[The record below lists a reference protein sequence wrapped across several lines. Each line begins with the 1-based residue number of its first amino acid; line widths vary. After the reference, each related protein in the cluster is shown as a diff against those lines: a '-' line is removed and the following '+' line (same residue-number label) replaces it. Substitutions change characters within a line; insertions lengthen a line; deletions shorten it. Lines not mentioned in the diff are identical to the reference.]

1 MAWTFYFYYDIYAKE
16 SVLKEIIKIKNLNF
30 SYDKQVVLEGINLD
44 YSSDEFLAIIGPNGG
59 GKSTL
64 LKLILGLLKPQSG
77 EIKLFGKE
85 PSEVSKFIGYVPQN
99 FLSNQSFPMMVL
111 EVVLM
116 GLIDKK
122 IFGFYSRDEKRMAL
136 AALEKV
142 GMKEFA
148 NARIGELSGGQRQRV
163 YIARALCANAKV
175 LVLDEPTASI
185 DTKGQAEIYEIL
197 KNINASGVGVVL
209 VSHDL
214 NIVLNY
220 ATKIAYV
227 SKNLHIH
234 RTHEDTAKREFIEHL
249 AKSHSHFCDVEIA
262 LGECEC
268 KIKSNV
274 FKLKR

>member
-1 MAWTFYFYYDIYAKE
+1 MKD
-16 SVLKEIIKIKNLNF
+16 IIKIRNLNF
-30 SYDKQVVLEGINLD
+30 SYDKQVVLEDINLD

-122 IFGFYSRDEKRMAL
+122 IFGFYSKDEKAL
-136 AALEKV
+136 ALSALEKV
-142 GMKEFA
+142 DMREFA

-175 LVLDEPTASI
+175 LILDEPTASI

-197 KNINASGVGVVL
+197 KG
-209 VSHDL
+209 
-214 NIVLNY
+214 
-220 ATKIAYV
+220 
-227 SKNLHIH
+227 
-234 RTHEDTAKREFIEHL
+234 
-249 AKSHSHFCDVEIA
+249 
-262 LGECEC
+262 
-268 KIKSNV
+268 
-274 FKLKR
+274 

>member
-1 MAWTFYFYYDIYAKE
+1 MKDI
-16 SVLKEIIKIKNLNF
+16 IRIRNLNF
-30 SYDKQVVLEGINLD
+30 SYDRQVVLEDINLE

-122 IFGFYSRDEKRMAL
+122 IFGFYSKDEKAL
-136 AALEKV
+136 ALSALEKV
-142 GMKEFA
+142 GMREFA

-175 LVLDEPTASI
+175 LILDEPTASI

-197 KNINASGVGVVL
+197 KGINANGVGVVL

-234 RTHEDTAKREFIEHL
+234 KTHENLAKREFIEHL
-249 AKSHSHFCDVEIA
+249 ARTHSHFCDVEIA
-262 LGECEC
+262 LGECGCE
-268 KIKSNV
+268 KTKSNV
-274 FKLKR
+274 FKF

>member
-1 MAWTFYFYYDIYAKE
+1 MAWTFHFYHDIYAKE
-16 SVLKEIIKIKNLNF
+16 PILKDIIKIRNLNF
-30 SYDKQVVLEGINLD
+30 SYNKQVVLEGINLD

-122 IFGFYSRDEKRMAL
+122 IFGFYSKDEKAL
-136 AALEKV
+136 ALSALEKV
-142 GMKEFA
+142 GMSEFA

-175 LVLDEPTASI
+175 LILDEPTASI

-197 KNINASGVGVVL
+197 KGINANGVGVVL

-234 RTHEDTAKREFIEHL
+234 KTHENLAKREFIEHL
-249 AKSHSHFCDVEIA
+249 ARTHSHFCDVEIA
-262 LGECEC
+262 LGECGCE
-268 KIKSNV
+268 KTKSNV
-274 FKLKR
+274 FKF

>member
-16 SVLKEIIKIKNLNF
+16 SVLKEIIKIRNLNF
-30 SYDKQVVLEGINLD
+30 SYDKQVVLEDINLD

-122 IFGFYSRDEKRMAL
+122 IFGFYSKDEKAL
-136 AALEKV
+136 ALSALEKV
-142 GMKEFA
+142 GMREFA

-175 LVLDEPTASI
+175 LILDEPTASI

-197 KNINASGVGVVL
+197 KGINANGVGVVL

-234 RTHEDTAKREFIEHL
+234 KTHENLAKREFIEHL
-249 AKSHSHFCDVEIA
+249 ARTHSHFCDVEIA
-262 LGECEC
+262 LGECGCE
-268 KIKSNV
+268 KTKSNV
-274 FKLKR
+274 FKF